1 MQKIRTDVAQ
11 VALVTGAARRIGAE
25 IARTLHAAGMN
36 VVLHY
41 HTSSVEAEALCTS
54 LNEVRAHSAITV
66 AADLIQIADF
76 DTLMQRALKPWGRLD
91 VLVNNA
97 SRFYRTRL
105 GAVTEA
111 AWDDLLTS
119 NLKAP
124 FFLAQA
130 AIPALTETKGCIIN
144 IADIHGDRPMRDYS
158 AYCIS
163 KAGLIMLTKSL
174 AKELG
179 KKKIRVNAISPGE
192 VIWPEGENA
201 MTDEDKEN
209 VLGRIVL
216 GRIADPIEIART
228 VLFFAQNAN
237 YITGQILAVDG
248 GRSLKV

>member
-1 MQKIRTDVAQ
+1 MQKNRTNEPQ
-11 VALVTGAARRIGAE
+11 VALITGAARRIGAE

-41 HTSSVEAEALCTS
+41 HTSSTEAEALCAS
-54 LNEVRAHSAITV
+54 LNQQRPGSAIV
-66 AADLIQIADF
+66 LAADLIQIADF
-76 DTLMQRALKPWGRLD
+76 NTLMQAALKPWGRLD

-97 SRFYRTRL
+97 SRFYRTKL
-105 GAVTEA
+105 GTVTEA
-111 AWDDLLTS
+111 EWDDLLTS

-130 AIPALTETKGCIIN
+130 AMPALAQTQGCIIN

-192 VIWPEGENA
+192 VIWPEGDNA
-201 MTDEDKEN
+201 MTDADKEN

-216 GRIADPIEIART
+216 GRIADPIEIAKT

-248 GRSLKV
+248 GRSLKL